1 MPVRIQRRRAAGWR
15 LPEGAVYVGR
25 PTLWGN
31 PFRIVV
37 DQPDTFGIV
46 SPIAV
51 VDDTSR
57 RPVQFHFL
65 CRLHAATYAAG
76 MYRTSLMVAERFPA
90 EAALAEPWAVEIV
103 RRLRELRGRDLACWC
118 PVPAPGSAI
127 PHCHADVL
135 LDLANRE
142 PA

>member
-51 VDDTSR
+51 RSEEHTS
-57 RPVQFHFL
+57 
-65 CRLHAATYAAG
+65 
-76 MYRTSLMVAERFPA
+76 
-90 EAALAEPWAVEIV
+90 
-103 RRLRELRGRDLACWC
+103 EL
-118 PVPAPGSAI
+118 
-127 PHCHADVL
+127 
-135 LDLANRE
+135 
-142 PA
+142 